1 MKAKL
6 LVDYLHNKIGS
17 EFIVNEIKNTR
28 CSVLIDGIITDF
40 GISEVELVISRNSD
54 LFEIGQDIMYMS
66 NDFIMRNT
74 EIEKHIKSINYPLSV
89 NLRRKAVHYFLNG
102 C

>member
-6 LVDYLHNKIGS
+6 LVDYCSYKIGS
-17 EFIVNEIKNTR
+17 EFIVSEIKNNR
-28 CSVLIDGIITDF
+28 CSLLINDTVTDF
-40 GISEVELVISRNSD
+40 GVSEVKLIVRRNSD
-54 LFEIGQDIMYMS
+54 LFEIGRDIIALS

-74 EIEKHIKSINYPLSV
+74 DIEKHIKSIKYPLSI
-89 NLRRKAVHYFLNG
+89 NLRRKAIHFFLYG

>member
-6 LVDYLHNKIGS
+6 LVDYLHHKKGS
-17 EFIVNEIKNTR
+17 EFIVNEIKNSR
-28 CSVLIDGIITDF
+28 CSVLINGIITDF
-40 GISEVELVISRNSD
+40 GISEVELITKRTSD
-54 LFEIGQDIMYMS
+54 LFEIGKDIISLS

-74 EIEKHIKSINYPLSV
+74 EIEKHIKSIKYPLPI
-89 NLRRKAVHYFLNG
+89 NLRRKAVHFFLNG